1 MGPSA
6 IATLHARCDAG
17 DEDARWVVAARTGD
31 ADAIL
36 RLLAR
41 HRPPLVRLLTGVAGD
56 LATAEDLAQ
65 EAFLLAF
72 RHLGQ
77 LRDPARFYPWV
88 RRLALR
94 HALHRLRRRREVA
107 SEAALEPDT
116 PADPIRR
123 AETRLA
129 VHAVLQRLPV
139 ELRVTLIL
147 REMEQLDYQEIA
159 DALKI
164 PLGTVRSRLFAAR
177 KQFKQMW
184 RELEEGEC

>member
-6 IATLHARCDAG
+6 IAALHARCDAG
-17 DEDARWVVAARTGD
+17 DEDARWVAAARAGD
-31 ADAIL
+31 ADATL

-65 EAFLLAF
+65 EAFLLAL

-94 HALHRLRRRREVA
+94 HAMHRLRQRREVTRE
-107 SEAALEPDT
+107 EAVEPDV
-116 PADPIRR
+116 PLDPIRR

-129 VHAVLQRLPV
+129 VHEVLGRLPV
-139 ELRVTLIL
+139 ELRVTLVL
-147 REMEQLDYQEIA
+147 RELEQLEYQEIA

-164 PLGTVRSRLFAAR
+164 PVGTVRSRLFAAR
-177 KQFKQMW
+177 RQFKSLW
-184 RELEEGEC
+184 RELEEGE